1 MSCNPHDTI
10 EQHAIELV
18 SSLGKEHLFVANCP
32 SDIDSN
38 RYSGTVI
45 TYEEAFDHSDTGVG
59 LCLLLPKAYVLQKFI
74 DICLNKD
81 ISVHFVFTCSSSTS
95 EFEASAWLYNLL
107 NDKVQHVGFMQNL
120 GVTFCSTN
128 NQEKYLIA
136 CQVEP
141 YAEHCHVSWSRPCRT
156 LEYVFPR
163 TVVERHQTISE
174 LQSLSAVNSI
184 DFRRPN
190 GCHRISDKIDVTS
203 LTVQIANDCLADIE
217 LVEKVLQPTV
227 DAAWS
232 HGLAECQVKHFFPW
246 NDSEFQK
253 HFPHGIT
260 MSVLDLKAFPNTVL
274 NEILVELAN
283 LKVRY
288 HFMNYRRLAIFGS
301 PSLVI
306 NLHLALL
313 PVDVHLPI
321 GPKQG
326 AFTVHMLRSEPHC
339 TQTAHDYNHFQVKF
353 GKIGSFQYAPAQ
365 IPWAEIPSSVCT
377 EDQLD
382 QSNQSPL
389 VQLLRR
395 EVGAVNFSIRWCQV
409 DTAKVSLF

>member
-1 MSCNPHDTI
+1 MTRLNSMPLNWC
-10 EQHAIELV
+10 QV
-18 SSLGKEHLFVANCP
+18 LGKNISLLQTAPLLF
-32 SDIDSN
+32 SGIDSN

-120 GVTFCSTN
+120 GVTFCSAN

-174 LQSLSAVNSI
+174 LQSLSAVNYI

-217 LVEKVLQPTV
+217 LVEK
-227 DAAWS
+227 
-232 HGLAECQVKHFFPW
+232 
-246 NDSEFQK
+246 
-253 HFPHGIT
+253 
-260 MSVLDLKAFPNTVL
+260 
-274 NEILVELAN
+274 ILL
-283 LKVRY
+283 
-288 HFMNYRRLAIFGS
+288 S
-301 PSLVI
+301 
-306 NLHLALL
+306 
-313 PVDVHLPI
+313 
-321 GPKQG
+321 
-326 AFTVHMLRSEPHC
+326 
-339 TQTAHDYNHFQVKF
+339 
-353 GKIGSFQYAPAQ
+353 
-365 IPWAEIPSSVCT
+365 
-377 EDQLD
+377 
-382 QSNQSPL
+382 
-389 VQLLRR
+389 QLLMPLGRMDLQSVR
-395 EVGAVNFSIRWCQV
+395 LSTSFHGMTLNSKSIFHMESLCQYWI
-409 DTAKVSLF
+409 

>member
-1 MSCNPHDTI
+1 MSVEHTCFEPHLFKDSWGTQCSSFTCDLVAFIHKAHWGTQCFFCSCYRLAQPRLPLWPASVLSLYPGVLWVAVDNMNCNPHDTI

-81 ISVHFVFTCSSSTS
+81 ISVHFVFTCSNSTS

-120 GVTFCSTN
+120 GVTFCSAN

-156 LEYVFPR
+156 LEHVFPR

-174 LQSLSAVNSI
+174 LQNLSAVNYI

-203 LTVQIANDCLADIE
+203 LMPMIAWQTL
-217 LVEKVLQPTV
+217 
-227 DAAWS
+227 
-232 HGLAECQVKHFFPW
+232 
-246 NDSEFQK
+246 
-253 HFPHGIT
+253 
-260 MSVLDLKAFPNTVL
+260 
-274 NEILVELAN
+274 
-283 LKVRY
+283 
-288 HFMNYRRLAIFGS
+288 
-301 PSLVI
+301 SL
-306 NLHLALL
+306 
-313 PVDVHLPI
+313 
-321 GPKQG
+321 
-326 AFTVHMLRSEPHC
+326 LR
-339 TQTAHDYNHFQVKF
+339 K
-353 GKIGSFQYAPAQ
+353 SF
-365 IPWAEIPSSVCT
+365 
-377 EDQLD
+377 
-382 QSNQSPL
+382 SPL
-389 VQLLRR
+389 LMPLGRMDLQSVRL
-395 EVGAVNFSIRWCQV
+395 SISFHGMTQSSKSIFHMASPCQYWI
-409 DTAKVSLF
+409 

>member
-1 MSCNPHDTI
+1 MNCNPHDTI

-120 GVTFCSTN
+120 GVTFCSAN

-174 LQSLSAVNSI
+174 LQSRSTRTSI
-184 DFRRPN
+184 FWV
-190 GCHRISDKIDVTS
+190 ISNIYIYLNIYIYEQTKLKLVYYSKTKLLLQNHTS
-203 LTVQIANDCLADIE
+203 
-217 LVEKVLQPTV
+217 
-227 DAAWS
+227 
-232 HGLAECQVKHFFPW
+232 GL
-246 NDSEFQK
+246 
-253 HFPHGIT
+253 
-260 MSVLDLKAFPNTVL
+260 LKRGHARFN
-274 NEILVELAN
+274 
-283 LKVRY
+283 
-288 HFMNYRRLAIFGS
+288 
-301 PSLVI
+301 
-306 NLHLALL
+306 
-313 PVDVHLPI
+313 
-321 GPKQG
+321 
-326 AFTVHMLRSEPHC
+326 
-339 TQTAHDYNHFQVKF
+339 
-353 GKIGSFQYAPAQ
+353 
-365 IPWAEIPSSVCT
+365 
-377 EDQLD
+377 
-382 QSNQSPL
+382 
-389 VQLLRR
+389 
-395 EVGAVNFSIRWCQV
+395 
-409 DTAKVSLF
+409 